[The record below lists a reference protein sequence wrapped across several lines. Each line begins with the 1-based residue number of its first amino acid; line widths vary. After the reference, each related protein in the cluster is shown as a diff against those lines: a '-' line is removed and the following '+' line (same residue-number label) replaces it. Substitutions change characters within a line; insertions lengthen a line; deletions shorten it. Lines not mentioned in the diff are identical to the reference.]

1 MGRLRGRPRGDG
13 PESGPTPGAP
23 TTYPR
28 PPRPFVELIRPA
40 LSSRL
45 PRGQTPAPNGLAG
58 NRRGTRGSA
67 AGARARPT
75 AILGDPEPD
84 LVAVGIR
91 GRSSMPV
98 APPTSRAD
106 APQGAAL
113 ESAPDDSGAGGVGTR
128 PSCRNR
134 WAGPCPRRRDVRAA
148 TAAPAARGQTPPGAA
163 PGVRPRT
170 RGYACRENSAEAAQG
185 PISPPFGR
193 ARMLPCRYRRGSR
206 QPRQVPL
213 RRRVARAGRRPEG
226 SVTTRAV
233 GVARHNVRAL
243 ELGFPNVIYCP
254 YSNRDLPENTTNR
267 EHIIPLSLGGV
278 DGFEIPVDAAVN
290 SYLGKAL
297 DAPLASEFLFALRR
311 TKYNARGHSGKE
323 PLATIKKAS
332 YGSDNRPAQVSFHS
346 KRGLCVWDA
355 RDRKEV
361 TESVGAFCINTS
373 LNIDLPVRF
382 TAKVALAAGYY
393 VYGNLFREHVDHHQ
407 LRDVMNTDPAKLAL
421 HTAPAAPER
430 LTLRVDSYLHKPP
443 SDEDITL
450 PALRAF
456 CSTVRGSVAVLMPG
470 PDCFGI
476 GVGILGQY
484 LGMII
489 APAKTDSFPNAGDY
503 AWGHVVASVD
513 GKLRRWSWVHAL
525 TQWTRISPSEEP

>member
-1 MGRLRGRPRGDG
+1 M
-13 PESGPTPGAP
+13 
-23 TTYPR
+23 
-28 PPRPFVELIRPA
+28 
-40 LSSRL
+40 
-45 PRGQTPAPNGLAG
+45 
-58 NRRGTRGSA
+58 
-67 AGARARPT
+67 
-75 AILGDPEPD
+75 
-84 LVAVGIR
+84 
-91 GRSSMPV
+91 
-98 APPTSRAD
+98 
-106 APQGAAL
+106 
-113 ESAPDDSGAGGVGTR
+113 
-128 PSCRNR
+128 
-134 WAGPCPRRRDVRAA
+134 
-148 TAAPAARGQTPPGAA
+148 
-163 PGVRPRT
+163 
-170 RGYACRENSAEAAQG
+170 
-185 PISPPFGR
+185 
-193 ARMLPCRYRRGSR
+193 
-206 QPRQVPL
+206 
-213 RRRVARAGRRPEG
+213 
-226 SVTTRAV
+226 
-233 GVARHNVRAL
+233 
-243 ELGFPNVIYCP
+243 IYCP
-254 YSNRDLPENTTNR
+254 YSNRDLPENATNR
-267 EHIIPLSLGGV
+267 EHIIPLSLGGA

-297 DAPLASEFLFALRR
+297 DGPLAGEFLFAVRR

-323 PLATIKKAS
+323 PLATIKRAS

-346 KRGLCVWDA
+346 QKGLCVWDA

-407 LRDVMNTDPAKLAL
+407 LRDVMNTNPAELVL
-421 HTAPAAPER
+421 RTSPAAPALKR

-443 SDEDITL
+443 SDADIPL

-456 CSTVRGSVAVLMPG
+456 CSTVRGSVVVLMPG

-503 AWGHVVASVD
+503 AWGHVVAIVD

-525 TQWTRISPSEEP
+525 TQWTRISSSEEP